1 MAFRFVGVVKKVQ
14 DLAAKDTVNQIEF
27 DQSELKDAKNVQ
39 KGQDIIK
46 TWLSSI
52 LGLDKAA
59 TQQIVEAHMKE
70 KCLTKS
76 EAERKFKAD
85 IRMMLIYTAFIVLF
99 SYSATTSGT
108 ETLNVRNMIQ
118 PQITGPFSNILSTA
132 DMYTYLEAFII
143 PAVTSGGLFTTSGN
157 VMMTPVLPLEYG
169 PFSEASTLV
178 SSFAPHPARNGG
190 DRPC

>member
-1 MAFRFVGVVKKVQ
+1 MAVRFRFSRVVKKVKVQ
-14 DLAAKDTVNQIEF
+14 AGEDDVKKIEF
-27 DQSELKDAKNVQ
+27 DLSELKDAKSVKN
-39 KGQDIIK
+39 GQDIIK

-52 LGLDKAA
+52 LGLDKSA

-70 KCLTKS
+70 KSLTKS

-99 SYSATTSGT
+99 SYSATTSGK

-118 PQITGPFSNILSTA
+118 PQITGPFSTIVSTA

-157 VMMTPVLPLEYG
+157 VMMTPVLPASYG
-169 PFSEASTLV
+169 IPPFS
-178 SSFAPHPARNGG
+178 
-190 DRPC
+190 